1 MKRRPSGSMSINKAI
16 AGFVNHILAEGL
28 TDRSV
33 SSYERLLTKWVIH
46 TGDMDINQAASQ
58 DIRSYLD

>member
-16 AGFVNHILAEGL
+16 VGFVNHKLAEGL

-33 SSYERLLTKWVIH
+33 SSYERILT
-46 TGDMDINQAASQ
+46 ASVACA
-58 DIRSYLD
+58 SSWMCNELSFK